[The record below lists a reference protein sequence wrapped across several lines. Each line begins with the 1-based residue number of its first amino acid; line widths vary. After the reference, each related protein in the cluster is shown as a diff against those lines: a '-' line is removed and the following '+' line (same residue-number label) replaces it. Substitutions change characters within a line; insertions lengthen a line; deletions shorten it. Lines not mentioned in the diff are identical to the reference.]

1 MLGFIVAVIAGFL
14 VPMIEKPVTMPVVKF
29 LGGYLKVDP
38 SETRAVGFMIA
49 ILGAAI
55 VAALLDSGTTFGIV
69 LGAVLGYFGQRL
81 YALLRRIID
90 ARTDPE

>member
-14 VPMIEKPVTMPVVKF
+14 VPMIEKPVTTPVVKF
-29 LGGYLKVDP
+29 LGGYFKIEP
-38 SETRAVGFMIA
+38 SETRAIGVMIA
-49 ILGAAI
+49 LLGAAV

-69 LGAVLGYFGQRL
+69 LGTVLGYFGQRL